1 MSAAAILLRGRI
13 IGVPGGEIAD
23 GVVEIEGERITRV
36 RDTRDYHGA
45 GPVPA
50 RTDSIIVPGL
60 IDLHCHGGAGAGFPN
75 ADAAGARIAAAHHR
89 AHGSTGLLGSLVSA
103 PPADLLRQASVLAD
117 LVEDGDLLGVHLE
130 GPFLNSARC
139 GAQDPASIIP
149 GDPRLLERICDAARD
164 TVRSVTLAP
173 ETPRFGELLA
183 VLRERGILPSLGHTD
198 ADAATMSAHIAD
210 AAGGPLTA
218 THLFNA
224 MPPLHH
230 RAPGPVAACLAA
242 AGRGDMVVEL
252 IADGVHLAAETVR
265 MVFDTVGTEQIA
277 LVSDAMAAAG
287 ISDGAYRL
295 GPLDVTVSRGVA
307 RLTTGDG
314 SEGAIAGGTASLLD
328 VLRYTVF
335 EAGVGLGEAVVAATR
350 TPARMLGLEGERGVL
365 APGYRADVVVT
376 GADLRPRRVL
386 VAGTDVTGL
395 VR

>member
-1 MSAAAILLRGRI
+1 MLLRGRI
-13 IGVPGGEIAD
+13 IGAPDGEIAD

-36 RDTRDYHGA
+36 RDARDYPDA

-50 RTDSIIVPGL
+50 PTDSIILPGL

-130 GPFLNSARC
+130 GPFLNSVRC

-164 TVRSVTLAP
+164 TVRSMTLAP
-173 ETPRFGELLA
+173 ETPRFGELLT
-183 VLRERGILPSLGHTD
+183 VLRERGILSSLGHTD
-198 ADAATMSAHIAD
+198 ADAATTSARIAD
-210 AAGGPLTA
+210 AAGGRLTA

-265 MVFDTVGTEQIA
+265 MVFDTVGADQIA

-328 VLRYTVF
+328 VVRYTVF
-335 EAGVGLGEAVVAATR
+335 EAGVDLGEAVVSATR
-350 TPARMLGLEGERGVL
+350 TPARMLGLEGERGAL
-365 APGYRADVVVT
+365 APGCRADVVVT

-386 VAGTDVTGL
+386 VAGADVAGW